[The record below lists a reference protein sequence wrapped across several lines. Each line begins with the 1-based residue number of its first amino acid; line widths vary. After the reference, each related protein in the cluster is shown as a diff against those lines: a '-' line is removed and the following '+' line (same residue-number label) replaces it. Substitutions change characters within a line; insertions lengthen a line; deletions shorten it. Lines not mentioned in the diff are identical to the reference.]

1 MKKSIL
7 AVAVALAASLLH
19 ADLLYWQVLEEV
31 GKTFNYAQLYYTTD
45 PGPLTTDGTAVKVG
59 GLVSGSGLTSTSSHA
74 ADITGIDNI
83 SGFYVGFFSSA
94 EDNYSSLGFS
104 NWLSYSDVL
113 SAMDRSWNDGKN
125 VQTHTSVATF
135 VPEPTSGL
143 LLLLGLAGL
152 AVRRKRA

>member
-19 ADLLYWQVLEEV
+19 ADLLYWQVSEQANI
-31 GKTFNYAQLYYTTD
+31 TFDYAQLYYTT
-45 PGPLTTDGTAVKVG
+45 GSATT
-59 GLVSGSGLTSTSSHA
+59 A
-74 ADITGIDNI
+74 ADGRTVDLGGGYEPATMSDQLRAAELSSITDPI
-83 SGFYVGFFSSA
+83 SGFYVGFFSSSDK
-94 EDNYSSLGFS
+94 ETPFNVS
-104 NWLSYSDVL
+104 NWLSYNDVL
-113 SAMDRSWNDGKN
+113 SAMDKSWDGSKY
-125 VQTHTSVATF
+125 VQSHTSVATF

>member
-19 ADLLYWQVLEEV
+19 ADLLYWQVSDQTGLD
-31 GKTFNYAQLYYTTD
+31 FNYAQLYYTT
-45 PGPLTTDGTAVKVG
+45 GEATTAENGTAIIPG
-59 GLVSGSGLTSTSSHA
+59 GTSTSSMTPKE
-74 ADITGIDNI
+74 ADITGINNI

-94 EDNYSSLGFS
+94 EDDYRSLGFS
-104 NWLSYSDVL
+104 NWLSYNDV
-113 SAMDRSWNDGKN
+113 ATAITRSWEAGKD
-125 VQTHTSVATF
+125 VQSATSVATF

-152 AVRRKRA
+152 AVRRKRG

>member
-7 AVAVALAASLLH
+7 AVAVMMAASLLH
-19 ADLLYWQVLEEV
+19 ADLLYWQVLEEANI
-31 GKTFNYAQLYYTTD
+31 TFNYAQLYYTTD
-45 PGPLTTDGTAVKVG
+45 PQASAENGTPIAIGGWYDHATLSSTTAKAD
-59 GLVSGSGLTSTSSHA
+59 LSSIK
-74 ADITGIDNI
+74 DDI
-83 SGFYVGFFSSA
+83 SGFYVGFFSGTTADSA
-94 EDNYSSLGFS
+94 LGVS

-152 AVRRKRA
+152 AVRRKRG